1 MVQSY
6 YTLQQA
12 AEVLGKTT
20 DELNQ
25 MVRRNEIRAFADGG
39 SWKFRTQDIDEL
51 KRTQELL
58 SEVDILAGSDDDLD
72 LLFEDSTPS
81 VEMKSPSDS
90 TIGRELQADPGLK
103 GSGES
108 DVRLIFS
115 GEDSGSDSDIKLVPD
130 FGDDEPKFNTD
141 DSSKSP
147 GDSDIHLLLEDDDS
161 DETLSL
167 EQAPSST
174 PAPSDSDIRLFIED
188 IEPSRVEPVTAESV
202 PAEPVAAEPVSPA
215 ADEFE
220 PDFLSDDADEPL
232 FVAEKK
238 EEAPVE
244 DAPTPASEVTE
255 VFSLASEPT
264 EELTFEPEPTPA
276 APVSDSGSIP
286 LSSDD
291 DDLDLF
297 ADSDDDLLLE
307 EAKSEPPVKP
317 EAPPSVAAAAKKDDE
332 FSFDDDDLGVD
343 FKLDGAEDIDLAD
356 LDLADKTPTIKQ
368 EAGDDSDSDFDL
380 NLDDDIGLAQDVTP
394 GAGDSGINL
403 ARPDDSGILLK
414 KAADSGIKLR
424 QDDTDSSDSEFDVS
438 LESDDD
444 IFGSDETP
452 GFKASDTAPRMS
464 AVEEDS
470 SDEISDSDF
479 ELAID
484 DVELDDDE
492 ESGSEV
498 VAVSEDDEEDSSD
511 DFDDE
516 DEDEAYGSE
525 DVEHVVVNAE
535 PAPWGG
541 VWVGFLSATTLVFA
555 VVMMVMYE
563 ITRNAWSYNEPYSL
577 SATIIE
583 TIYGFG
589 KGILY

>member
-20 DELNQ
+20 DEMNQ

-81 VEMKSPSDS
+81 VEIKSPSDS

-130 FGDDEPKFNTD
+130 FGDDEPKFTTD
-141 DSSKSP
+141 NSAKSP
-147 GDSDIHLLLEDDDS
+147 GDSDIHLLLEDDDGS
-161 DETLSL
+161 ETLSL
-167 EQAPSST
+167 KQTPSSS

-188 IEPSRVEPVTAESV
+188 LEPSPSEETP
-202 PAEPVAAEPVSPA
+202 PASAPAPPSAA
-215 ADEFE
+215 ADEDSE
-220 PDFLSDDADEPL
+220 PDFLLDDASDEPD
-232 FVAEKK
+232 FISETK
-238 EEAPVE
+238 EDTLAPEAPS
-244 DAPTPASEVTE
+244 SEATE
-255 VFSLASEPT
+255 VFSLASQPT
-264 EELTFEPEPTPA
+264 EEFSFESEPTPPA
-276 APVSDSGSIP
+276 AASDSGLIP
-286 LSSDD
+286 LASDED
-291 DDLDLF
+291 ELDLF
-297 ADSDDDLLLE
+297 ADSDDDLVLE
-307 EAKSEPPVKP
+307 EAKDVPPKAP
-317 EAPPSVAAAAKKDDE
+317 ESTPTVAAAAKKDDE
-332 FSFDDDDLGVD
+332 FSFDDDDLGID

-424 QDDTDSSDSEFDVS
+424 KDDDTDSSDSEFDVS

-464 AVEEDS
+464 PVEEDS

-516 DEDEAYGSE
+516 DDDEAYGSE
-525 DVEHVVVNAE
+525 NVEHVVVNAE

-541 VWVGFLSATTLVFA
+541 LWVGFLSATTIVFA

-583 TIYGFG
+583 TIYGLG

>member
-1 MVQSY
+1 
-6 YTLQQA
+6 
-12 AEVLGKTT
+12 
-20 DELNQ
+20 
-25 MVRRNEIRAFADGG
+25 
-39 SWKFRTQDIDEL
+39 
-51 KRTQELL
+51 
-58 SEVDILAGSDDDLD
+58 
-72 LLFEDSTPS
+72 
-81 VEMKSPSDS
+81 
-90 TIGRELQADPGLK
+90 
-103 GSGES
+103 
-108 DVRLIFS
+108 
-115 GEDSGSDSDIKLVPD
+115 
-130 FGDDEPKFNTD
+130 
-141 DSSKSP
+141 
-147 GDSDIHLLLEDDDS
+147 
-161 DETLSL
+161 
-167 EQAPSST
+167 
-174 PAPSDSDIRLFIED
+174 
-188 IEPSRVEPVTAESV
+188 
-202 PAEPVAAEPVSPA
+202 
-215 ADEFE
+215 
-220 PDFLSDDADEPL
+220 
-232 FVAEKK
+232 
-238 EEAPVE
+238 
-244 DAPTPASEVTE
+244 
-255 VFSLASEPT
+255 
-264 EELTFEPEPTPA
+264 
-276 APVSDSGSIP
+276 
-286 LSSDD
+286 
-291 DDLDLF
+291 
-297 ADSDDDLLLE
+297 
-307 EAKSEPPVKP
+307 VKP
-317 EAPPSVAAAAKKDDE
+317 EGTPSVAAAAKKDDE
-332 FSFDDDDLGVD
+332 FSFDDDDLGID

-511 DFDDE
+511 DFDEE

-525 DVEHVVVNAE
+525 DVEHLVVNAE

-541 VWVGFLSATTLVFA
+541 VWVGFLTATTLVFA

>member
-58 SEVDILAGSDDDLD
+58 SEVDILTGSDDDLD

-130 FGDDEPKFNTD
+130 FTDEPKFAAD

-147 GDSDIHLLLEDDDS
+147 GDSDIHLLLEDEDS
-161 DETLSL
+161 GETLSL
-167 EQAPSST
+167 ERSASAT

-188 IEPSRVEPVTAESV
+188 LEPA
-202 PAEPVAAEPVSPA
+202 PAETSAGSIPPEAVSASP
-215 ADEFE
+215 EEE
-220 PDFLSDDADEPL
+220 PDFLFDDSIDEPQ
-232 FVAEKK
+232 VVSEAT
-238 EEAPVE
+238 EEAPAQ
-244 DAPTPASEVTE
+244 DNPAAASEMTE
-255 VFSLASEPT
+255 VFSLASQPT
-264 EELTFEPEPTPA
+264 EELTFEPETEP
-276 APVSDSGSIP
+276 APVAPASDSGLIP
-286 LSSDD
+286 LASDD
-291 DDLDLF
+291 DEIDLF
-297 ADSDDDLLLE
+297 DDSDDDLLLE

-317 EAPPSVAAAAKKDDE
+317 EGTPSVAAAAKKDDE
-332 FSFDDDDLGVD
+332 FSFDDDDLGID

-511 DFDDE
+511 DFDEE

-525 DVEHVVVNAE
+525 DVEHLVVNAE

-541 VWVGFLSATTLVFA
+541 VWVGFLTATTLVFA